1 MILPRYSLRTLLV
14 ATVICALISFVVRQA
29 GLGRPWAIGLAVTIA
44 AGVAVIFS
52 HMLLFAFANG
62 LVAIRKSF
70 RRPEMGKSPF
80 ASAGLPR
87 QIVAPID
94 PE

>member
-1 MILPRYSLRTLLV
+1 MLV
-14 ATVICALISFVVRQA
+14 FA
-29 GLGRPWAIGLAVTIA
+29 G
-44 AGVAVIFS
+44 
-52 HMLLFAFANG
+52 AN
-62 LVAIRKSF
+62 LMVAIRKSF
-70 RRPEMGKSPF
+70 RRPEMGGSPF